1 MVDTIRCWAV
11 AVLFAALA
19 VPVAAQTAIPPAG
32 APGPRQE
39 LAADLGL
46 QYIDA
51 LAPLDDFLEAWRG
64 RNAAAGVARVSLAE
78 QKRLG
83 VANLRG
89 WLTGVSSPSNA
100 AFEVSGGRAVSS
112 TRYRFTV
119 KFYYYL
125 TGGGVIQPPAQAVDV
140 TRQSNGSWLVDF
152 VELTG
157 PNVK

>member
-1 MVDTIRCWAV
+1 MRCWTI

-19 VPVAAQTAIPPAG
+19 VPVAAQTTAIPPAG
-32 APGPRQE
+32 ATVTVSASQP
-39 LAADLGL
+39 DLNL
-46 QYIDA
+46 VYVEA
-51 LAPLDDFLEAWRG
+51 LAPLDDFLEAWRA
-64 RNAAAGVARVSLAE
+64 RNATAGLARVSLAE

-89 WLTGVSSPSNA
+89 WLIGVSSPSNA
-100 AFEVSGGRAVSS
+100 AFEVSGGRALSS

-140 TRQSNGSWLVDF
+140 TRQSNGSWLVDS